1 MERRAW
7 ARGTAAMGATMNLT
21 DGERLILA
29 MLCDIHKALNLKSA
43 IDPDA
48 LKPLILEA
56 EDNGT
61 AGGAKSAGRAT
72 NGTPGSHRDRT
83 AVATEVSEILDMWS
97 AIERGYKHLS
107 VDEKRTVEA
116 EAGPLGRGVRFS
128 GFDVES
134 EIEYRDAAHHLIE
147 ITGLFERFQGRNLDA
162 HMPNLAGYRRML
174 RLYAPMRSVSDDQRL
189 YVRQIIALANA
200 EKYAG

>member
-1 MERRAW
+1 
-7 ARGTAAMGATMNLT
+7 MNLSE
-21 DGERLILA
+21 GERLILA
-29 MLCDIHKALNLKSA
+29 MLCDIHKALNLKGA
-43 IDPDA
+43 IDPDT

-56 EDNGT
+56 GSNSVARGVSGA
-61 AGGAKSAGRAT
+61 AG
-72 NGTPGSHRDRT
+72 NHRDRT

-128 GFDVES
+128 GFDAES
-134 EIEYRDAAHHLIE
+134 EIEYRDIAHVLIVE
-147 ITGLFERFQGRNLDA
+147 AGQFERFQGRNLDA
-162 HMPNLAGYRRML
+162 HMPALAGYRRML
-174 RLYAPMRSVSDDQRL
+174 RLYGPMRSVTGDRRL
-189 YVRQIIALANA
+189 DVRQIIALANA

>member
-1 MERRAW
+1 
-7 ARGTAAMGATMNLT
+7 MNLSE
-21 DGERLILA
+21 GERLILA
-29 MLCDIHKALNLKSA
+29 MLCDIHKALNLKGA

-48 LKPLILEA
+48 LKPLILAA
-56 EDNGT
+56 EGNGT
-61 AGGAKSAGRAT
+61 TRAT
-72 NGTPGSHRDRT
+72 DGKPGIHRGA

-128 GFDVES
+128 GFDAES

-162 HMPNLAGYRRML
+162 HMPALAGYRRML
-174 RLYAPMRSVSDDQRL
+174 RLYAPMRSVSGDRRL
-189 YVRQIIALANA
+189 GVRQIISLAND

>member
-1 MERRAW
+1 
-7 ARGTAAMGATMNLT
+7 MGATMNLSE
-21 DGERLILA
+21 GERLILA
-29 MLCDIHKALNLKSA
+29 MLCDIHKALNLKGA

-56 EDNGT
+56 ERNG
-61 AGGAKSAGRAT
+61 AARAVNGASGD
-72 NGTPGSHRDRT
+72 HRDRT

-128 GFDVES
+128 GFDAES
-134 EIEYRDAAHHLIE
+134 EIDYRDIAHVLIE
-147 ITGLFERFQGRNLDA
+147 ETGQFERFQGRNLDA
-162 HMPNLAGYRRML
+162 HMPALAGYRRML
-174 RLYAPMRSVSDDQRL
+174 RLYGPMRSVSGDRRL
-189 YVRQIIALANA
+189 DVRQIIALANA
-200 EKYAG
+200 EKYAD

>member
-1 MERRAW
+1 
-7 ARGTAAMGATMNLT
+7 MNLSE
-21 DGERLILA
+21 GERLILV
-29 MLCDIHKALNLKSA
+29 MLCDIHKALNLKGV

-56 EDNGT
+56 ERNGV
-61 AGGAKSAGRAT
+61 ARAT
-72 NGTPGSHRDRT
+72 NGKSGEHRDRT
-83 AVATEVSEILDMWS
+83 EVASEVNEILDMWS

-107 VDEKRTVEA
+107 ADEKRTVEA

-134 EIEYRDAAHHLIE
+134 EIDYRDIAQVLIE
-147 ITGLFERFQGRNLDA
+147 ETGQFERFQGRNLDA
-162 HMPNLAGYRRML
+162 HMPALAGYRRML
-174 RLYAPMRSVSDDQRL
+174 RIYGPMRSVSADRRL
-189 YVRQIIALANA
+189 DVQQIIALANA